1 MQKLNKGLVLLLIN
15 AVLVIALYAFFKPIA
30 FFLLAGIILSIT
42 FFFITVTY
50 FQTNSSGISSSSQTK
65 LSTVSVIILGLL
77 FLLSIKVLKDYQR
90 PGGDN
95 PYFTN
100 VDHYAIQNAGV
111 AFDDKLELYS
121 PDEKDTSGFWKS
133 DTGTLVV
140 QGTDNAV
147 KIRTKNFYTPIFT
160 VSDKKTNFLFFKTSK
175 EKTNF
180 LNPVLAKPIDDGFAI
195 SNNLTS
201 IVWKKFSVE
210 KSWIPFRDDDET
222 YKMEITFTTKDTNFV
237 GKSGRSVTSSFIIE
251 TSIKKGISLL
261 NLLQKQERS
270 DAFNVDGVVYQ
281 WLNLV
286 GDISLIVKEGQN
298 GQKDLYLQPSVDL
311 IKENYSFTLNENIPI
326 RKQIDLEI
334 PLSTKFYVG
343 LSRGRYPIKV
353 EKKSE
358 SPFKDKINKN
368 YILSF
373 EEQNLIPFYHVP
385 GIDDFSSMASEGKE
399 ESENKSKVGSTK
411 IRFLKN
417 TIDFENGNKLKE
429 GFVFQRNMKTNP
441 ETAIDGFLE
450 FQIDKSGVP
459 LKWRSGLDNYI
470 EGPGDIVLNSNA
482 DKYSWIISVKDLSD
496 NWFSFKIV
504 RWYLL
509 FIVITM
515 MVLIL
520 YFSSP
525 AIIAIETPILILI
538 YCFLVFRYLLTW
550 RVATFP
556 PLENIK
562 KHELENTLRQFDNL
576 IKDVPS
582 SFTFLFTIFT
592 LIVLM
597 LYRGWS
603 DFKQTRFGKLID
615 SVGFLNFLSK
625 TSGLVLKSRDNIFKL
640 LKSDRIELKFTLFI
654 VLCSLLNIFGV
665 DQMQRLIKII
675 LPITGYFVFVYSSV
689 KSNIKYT
696 YISSNKNFISAW
708 VIPLFSKIVETP
720 VSYLSLVMLMYFGIF
735 DTGFAVIFLIF
746 TFFRFIIS
754 GILKYKNI
762 KRVWKYREE
771 TQLIAVLISLV
782 FLLALIFYKGSIH
795 FILKFDNYFI
805 AILSVL
811 MVISFL
817 LLKIN
822 LTFKKTVIGFFT
834 LIFILSLAP
843 KSSDIIHD
851 QIQEKVKLTKY
862 RAELIYRPMDSV
874 LYDNKFQ
881 SRQEAKIIETAQS
894 QWFIHTYL
902 KDAKFLDLF
911 SVGDWIDFRPHF
923 KVGVDYSTQTRD
935 VVLPRYVIGEF
946 GGFTM
951 LLLLLFCALPLILY
965 LYAYRIAERG
975 QKYLLPDG
983 MIGLLAVLLF
993 FTIALMLWLTATNR
1007 FVFFGQDFPF
1017 LSITSKVSVIIPI
1030 FLLLVVLYTSPSKL
1044 MQGELSRSRRLLP
1057 GLGIF
1062 LIVLSAI
1069 IASQKSTEITD
1080 ENFKV
1085 NFSRIEQNLNDHVG
1099 PILSQIQD
1107 DLDLP
1112 SFKNEDLSPNDRIG
1126 DIRKVIDRLT
1136 SDQQYKAIYDNYF
1149 SKYEQTLWDTLRSD
1163 PTLGLRLNSP
1173 IHFKIDDEKL
1183 KSEFNPY
1190 WTLELPPYNEK
1201 QVWKGDVEQ
1210 EMDLTSDSVD
1220 LQITRFA
1227 GCKIVT
1233 IPSSYTLNKKPI
1245 ALLETIGNEQNKYT
1259 IYNLQSRKI
1268 DSIKT
1273 GDYYRVIRNTD
1284 IVLGLNEKNEMKVF
1298 SLDEKN
1304 KKYFS
1309 RSILL
1314 NGKVQSVY
1322 PLRENLFWA
1331 RHWAM
1336 ATKTDFEKYKKER
1349 LNDNTTITL
1358 DYDLTKKIGQHLKS
1372 AFRNNKDLGL
1382 KNAAFS
1388 VIAADGEGKIRVLN
1402 DFARERKLIDPNNEP
1417 DILEEQQNSYFY
1429 VDAAKERIQWGNLN
1443 LLRMREGPGSTMKP
1457 LIAAAITS
1465 QVNAGWGSM
1474 KYYPSNNNTYKDENF
1489 DDGITHYGG
1498 LALDPKWKLDDNN
1511 TDIDGFK
1518 KYISKSNN
1526 FFHSLIIFLGYY
1538 TKKEFAAAGNKIS
1551 GLLLPVPAGSSND
1564 PLSFPIIN
1572 LGSSSG
1578 FQFAKLAAWPKEQR
1592 SQLYFGDNESL
1603 LNVGLGNFGL
1613 ETNTDNL
1620 LNRQNAKEN
1629 FSALSDTVSRNNT
1642 WAFPEH
1648 SYMLLSKRVITNNNV
1663 KDNFNSA
1670 VRQTSLGSGGVI
1682 DVSPFKMAEMF
1693 GKMLLQN
1700 AGYNLKIDIT
1710 KPINNPWRPDPSWN
1724 NTYKSFLNDTIF
1736 GGMSSALTD
1745 GTARSLGIELR
1756 KYGAYTFYAKTGTI
1770 GSADR
1775 SEKGDQSKR
1784 LAILITKGGVSAAS
1798 ETGKFYVV
1806 YFRFDKARK
1815 DRKENGEDTEF
1826 WKLCNEIIGK
1836 IVSSSSFKNYMGE

>member
-15 AVLVIALYAFFKPIA
+15 AILLIALYAFVKPIA
-30 FFLLAGIILSIT
+30 FLLLTGIILSIT
-42 FFFITVTY
+42 FFFITNRY
-50 FQTNSSGISSSSQTK
+50 FQTNSGGISTSSQTK

-77 FLLSIKVLKDYQR
+77 FLLSLKVLKDYQF

-100 VDHYAIQNAGV
+100 VDHYAIHNAGV

-121 PDEKDTSGFWKS
+121 PEEKDFSGFWKS

-147 KIRTKNFYTPIFT
+147 KIRTKDFYSPIFT
-160 VSDKKTNFLFFKTSK
+160 VSD

-180 LNPVLAKPIDDGFAI
+180 LNPVLSKPIDDGFAI

-201 IVWKKFSVE
+201 IIWKKFSVE
-210 KSWIPFRDDDET
+210 KSWIPFREAT
-222 YKMEITFTTKDTNFV
+222 YKMEITFTTTDTNFV
-237 GKSGRSVTSSFIIE
+237 GKSGRSVSSSFIIE

-270 DAFNVDGVVYQ
+270 DAFNVEGVVYQ
-281 WLNLV
+281 WLNLA
-286 GDISLIVKEGQN
+286 GDISLIVKEGDN

-311 IKENYSFTLNENIPI
+311 IKENYSFTLNGNIPI
-326 RKQIDLEI
+326 RKQIDIEI
-334 PLSTKFYVG
+334 PLSTNFYVG
-343 LSRGRYPIKV
+343 LSHGRYPIKV

-358 SPFKDKINKN
+358 SSFRDKINKN
-368 YILSF
+368 YILYF

-385 GIDDFSSMASEGKE
+385 GTDDFSSVSSEVKE

-417 TIDFENGNKLKE
+417 TIDIENGDKLKE

-441 ETAIDGFLE
+441 ETAIEGFLE

-470 EGPGDIVLNSNA
+470 EGPGNIILNSNGG
-482 DKYSWIISVKDLSD
+482 KNNWIISVKDLSD
-496 NWFSFKIV
+496 NWFGFKIV

-515 MVLIL
+515 MILIL
-520 YFSSP
+520 YFSTP
-525 AIIAIETPILILI
+525 ATVAIETPIYILI

-562 KHELENTLRQFDNL
+562 KYELENTLRQFDNL

-582 SFTFLFTIFT
+582 SFTFLFTIFI

-597 LYRGWS
+597 LYRRWS
-603 DFKQTRFGKLID
+603 DFKETKFGKLLD
-615 SVGFLNFLSK
+615 SIGLLNFFSRK
-625 TSGLVLKSRDNIFKL
+625 VDFIVRSRDNILKL
-640 LKSDRIELKFTLFI
+640 FKSDSIELKFTLFI
-654 VLCSLLNIFGV
+654 LLCSFLNIFGV
-665 DQMQRLIKII
+665 DQFQRLIKII
-675 LPITGYFVFVYSSV
+675 LPITGYFVVVYSTL
-689 KSNIKYT
+689 KSNVKYT
-696 YISSNKNFISAW
+696 YISSNKNFISAR
-708 VIPLFSKIVETP
+708 VIPLLSKIVETP
-720 VSYLSLVMLMYFGIF
+720 VSYLSIVMLMYFGIF

-746 TFFRFIIS
+746 TFFRYIIS

-762 KRVWKYREE
+762 KRVWKFREE
-771 TQLIAVLISLV
+771 TQLIAVLISL
-782 FLLALIFYKGSIH
+782 FLLLILLFYKGSIH
-795 FILKFDNYFI
+795 FILKYDNYFI
-805 AILSVL
+805 AIFSVF
-811 MVISFL
+811 MAMTFL
-817 LLKIN
+817 LLKLN
-822 LTFKKTVIGFFT
+822 LTFKKIALGFFV

-843 KSSDIIHD
+843 KSSDFIHG
-851 QIQEKVKLTKY
+851 QIDEKVRLTKY

-951 LLLLLFCALPLILY
+951 LLLLVFCALPLILY
-965 LYAYRIAERG
+965 LYAYRIADRG
-975 QKYLLPDG
+975 QKYLLPDATV
-983 MIGLLAVLLF
+983 GLLAVLLF

-1030 FLLLVVLYTSPSKL
+1030 FLLLVVLYTKPSKL

-1080 ENFKV
+1080 DNFKV
-1085 NFSRIEQNLNDHVG
+1085 NFSRIEKNLNDHVG
-1099 PILSQIQD
+1099 PMLAQIQD
-1107 DLDLP
+1107 GLNLP
-1112 SFKNEDLSPNDRIG
+1112 SFKNDDLSPEERIS
-1126 DIRKVIDRLT
+1126 DIRIVIERLT
-1136 SDQQYKAIYDNYF
+1136 SNQQFKEISEKHF
-1149 SKYEQTLWDTLRSD
+1149 STYEKTLWDTLKSD

-1201 QVWKGDVEQ
+1201 EVWKGDVEQ
-1210 EMDLTSDSVD
+1210 EIDLNSDSV
-1220 LQITRFA
+1220 QTKITKFI

-1233 IPSSYTLNKKPI
+1233 IPSSYTLNKKAI
-1245 ALLETIGNEQNKYT
+1245 ALLETSGSEQNKYT
-1259 IYNLQSRKI
+1259 IYNLQTRKI

-1284 IVLGLNEKNEMKVF
+1284 IVLGLTAKNEMKIF
-1298 SLDEKN
+1298 SVDEKN

-1336 ATKTDFEKYKKER
+1336 ATKIDFEKYKKER

-1358 DYDLTKKIGQHLKS
+1358 DYDLTKDIGQHLKS
-1372 AFRNNKDLGL
+1372 EFRSNKELGL

-1474 KYYPSNNNTYKDENF
+1474 KYYRSNNNMYKNDNF
-1489 DDGITHYGG
+1489 DDGITHYGS
-1498 LALDPKWKLDDNN
+1498 LALDPKWKLEGNNIQIDD
-1511 TDIDGFK
+1511 FK
-1518 KYISKSNN
+1518 TYISKSNN
-1526 FFHSLIIFLGYY
+1526 LFHSLVIFLGYY
-1538 TKKEFAAAGNKIS
+1538 TKKEFASAGNKIS
-1551 GLLLPVPAGSSND
+1551 GLLLPAGSSND
-1564 PLSFPIIN
+1564 PLNFPIIN
-1572 LGSSSG
+1572 LGSN
-1578 FQFAKLAAWPKEQR
+1578 FQFPKIGAWPKEQR

-1603 LNVGLGNFGL
+1603 INVGLGNFGL

-1629 FSALSDTVSRNNT
+1629 FSALNDTVSRINT

-1648 SYMLLSKRVITNNNV
+1648 SYMLLSKRVNPNNNV

-1670 VRQTSLGSGGVI
+1670 LRQTSLGSGGVI

-1700 AGYNLKIDIT
+1700 AGYNLKIDNA
-1710 KPINNPWRPDPSWN
+1710 KYINNPWRPDQSWN
-1724 NTYKSFLNDTIF
+1724 NTYKSFLNDNIF
-1736 GGMSSALTD
+1736 GGMSNALAN
-1745 GTARSLGIELR
+1745 GTAGNLGKKLQ
-1756 KYGAYTFYAKTGTI
+1756 KYSAYQFYAKTGTI
-1770 GSADR
+1770 GSADGK
-1775 SEKGDQSKR
+1775 EKGDNSKR

-1798 ETGKFYVV
+1798 ESGKFYVV

-1815 DRKENGEDTEF
+1815 HGNGDDQF
-1826 WKLCNEIIGK
+1826 WKLCDSIIGK
-1836 IVSSSSFKNYMGE
+1836 IVNSSSFKNYMED

>member
-1 MQKLNKGLVLLLIN
+1 MLKLNKGLVLLLIN

-30 FFLLAGIILSIT
+30 FFLLTGIILSIT

-100 VDHYAIQNAGV
+100 ADHYAIQNAGV

-121 PDEKDTSGFWKS
+121 PDDKESSGFWKS

-140 QGTDNAV
+140 QGADNAV
-147 KIRTKNFYTPIFT
+147 KISTKNFYTPIFN
-160 VSDKKTNFLFFKTSK
+160 VIDEKTNFLFFKISK

-180 LNPVLAKPIDDGFAI
+180 LNPVLEKPIDDGFTI

-201 IVWKKFSVE
+201 IVWKQFSVE
-210 KSWIPFRDDDET
+210 KSWIPSWIPFRDDNET

-237 GKSGRSVTSSFIIE
+237 GKSGRTVSSSFNIE

-270 DAFNVDGVVYQ
+270 DAFNVDGVVYS

-311 IKENYSFTLNENIPI
+311 INENYSFTLNGNIPI

-334 PLSTKFYVG
+334 PLSTNFYVG
-343 LSRGRYPIKV
+343 LSRGRYPLKI

-358 SPFKDKINKN
+358 SPFNDKINKN

-385 GIDDFSSMASEGKE
+385 GIDDFYSMASEGKE
-399 ESENKSKVGSTK
+399 GSENKSKVGSTK

-470 EGPGDIVLNSNA
+470 EGPGNIVLNSNA

-496 NWFSFKIV
+496 NWFSFEIV

-515 MVLIL
+515 MILIL

-562 KHELENTLRQFDNL
+562 KYELENTLRQFDNL

-603 DFKQTRFGKLID
+603 DFKQTRFGKLIE
-615 SVGFLNFLSK
+615 SVGFLNLLSK
-625 TSGLVLKSRDNIFKL
+625 TSGLVLKSRDSILKL

-654 VLCSLLNIFGV
+654 VLFSLLNIFGV

-708 VIPLFSKIVETP
+708 VIPLFSKIIETP

-811 MVISFL
+811 MVITFL
-817 LLKIN
+817 LLKLN
-822 LTFKKTVIGFFT
+822 LTIKKTVIGFFT
-834 LIFILSLAP
+834 LVFILSLAP

-965 LYAYRIAERG
+965 LYAYRIADRG
-975 QKYLLPDG
+975 QKNLLPDS

-1030 FLLLVVLYTSPSKL
+1030 FLLLVVLYTNPGKL

-1080 ENFKV
+1080 DNFKV
-1085 NFSRIEQNLNDHVG
+1085 NFSRIEKNLNDHVG
-1099 PILSQIQD
+1099 PMLSQIQHNWN
-1107 DLDLP
+1107 LP
-1112 SFKNEDLSPNDRIG
+1112 SFKNEDLSPEDRIS
-1126 DIRKVIDRLT
+1126 DIKKVINRLT
-1136 SDQQYKAIYDNYF
+1136 SDQQFKAVYDNYF

-1210 EMDLTSDSVD
+1210 EMNLTSDSVD
-1220 LQITRFA
+1220 MQITRFT

-1245 ALLETIGNEQNKYT
+1245 ALLETTGNEQNKYT

-1336 ATKTDFEKYKKER
+1336 ATKTDFEKYKKDR

-1358 DYDLTKKIGQHLKS
+1358 DYDLTKGIGQHLKS

-1457 LIAAAITS
+1457 LIATAITS
-1465 QVNAGWGSM
+1465 QVNAGWESIQ
-1474 KYYPSNNNTYKDENF
+1474 YNPINNPSSVNF
-1489 DDGITHYGG
+1489 ETGITHYGG
-1498 LALDPKWKLDDNN
+1498 LALNSKWKLKGNN
-1511 TDIDGFK
+1511 NPIDGLK
-1518 KYISKSNN
+1518 NYISQSNN

-1538 TKKEFAAAGNKIS
+1538 TKKEFAAVGNKIS
-1551 GLLLPVPAGSSND
+1551 GLLLPAGSSND
-1564 PLSFPIIN
+1564 PLNFPIIN
-1572 LGSSSG
+1572 LGSSK

-1592 SQLYFGDNESL
+1592 SQLNFGDNESL
-1603 LNVGLGNFGL
+1603 LNIGLGNFGL

-1642 WAFPEH
+1642 WAFPEY
-1648 SYMLLSKRVITNNNV
+1648 SYMLLSKRVNPKQNV
-1663 KDNFNSA
+1663 ENNFNSA
-1670 VRQTSLGSGGVI
+1670 LRQTSLGSGGVI

-1700 AGYNLKIDIT
+1700 AGYNLKIDVP
-1710 KPINNPWRPDPSWN
+1710 KPINNPWRPDPGWN
-1724 NTYKSFLNDTIF
+1724 NTYKSFLSDKIY

-1745 GTARSLGIELR
+1745 GTAASLGIKLR
-1756 KYGAYTFYAKTGTI
+1756 KYSAYTFYAKTGTI
-1770 GSADR
+1770 GSADGT
-1775 SEKGDQSKR
+1775 EKGDNSKR
-1784 LAILITKGGVSAAS
+1784 LAILITKGGESAAS
-1798 ETGKFYVV
+1798 QSGKFYVV

-1815 DRKENGEDTEF
+1815 EGMGDGDF
-1826 WKLCNEIIGK
+1826 WTLCDEIIGK